1 MAILSSAANEKVEA
15 NNEQADEGEAKEEN
29 KENKTETET
38 TNNKKSTIE
47 PEAVIDLAS
56 EDKEKEP
63 RALHKTSSIFLRNL
77 APTITKAEVEA
88 VSCTTLL
95 INLLKEI
102 KILNVLVEQSTYF
115 FFTFNISVNIH
126 NINRAY

>member
-1 MAILSSAANEKVEA
+1 MEA
-15 NNEQADEGEAKEEN
+15 NNEQVDEGETKEEN
-29 KENKTETET
+29 QEIKAEAET

-56 EDKEKEP
+56 EDREKEP

-88 VSCTTLL
+88 VSC
-95 INLLKEI
+95 
-102 KILNVLVEQSTYF
+102 
-115 FFTFNISVNIH
+115 NII
-126 NINRAY
+126 IY

>member
-1 MAILSSAANEKVEA
+1 LSAAANEKAEA
-15 NNEQADEGEAKEEN
+15 NNEQVDEGEAKEEN
-29 KENKTETET
+29 QESKTEVEA

-47 PEAVIDLAS
+47 PETVIDLAS

-88 VSCTTLL
+88 VSCS
-95 INLLKEI
+95 II
-102 KILNVLVEQSTYF
+102 Y
-115 FFTFNISVNIH
+115 
-126 NINRAY
+126 

>member
-1 MAILSSAANEKVEA
+1 MWKYWIVKESIYYIRIYFVQITIIITAANEKIEA
-15 NNEQADEGEAKEEN
+15 SNEDERDVKEKQEI
-29 KENKTETET
+29 KTEVEVKS
-38 TNNKKSTIE
+38 NKKSTIE

-88 VSCTTLL
+88 VS
-95 INLLKEI
+95 
-102 KILNVLVEQSTYF
+102 
-115 FFTFNISVNIH
+115 
-126 NINRAY
+126 

>member
-1 MAILSSAANEKVEA
+1 MDASNEE
-15 NNEQADEGEAKEEN
+15 ADEGETKEEN
-29 KENKTETET
+29 KERKTAAEVTD
-38 TNNKKSTIE
+38 NKKSTIE

-88 VSCTTLL
+88 VS
-95 INLLKEI
+95 IASI
-102 KILNVLVEQSTYF
+102 IY
-115 FFTFNISVNIH
+115 
-126 NINRAY
+126 

>member
-1 MAILSSAANEKVEA
+1 M
-15 NNEQADEGEAKEEN
+15 
-29 KENKTETET
+29 ET
-38 TNNKKSTIE
+38 TNEKEAEEDVKKKDVKEKNQEGKTESKSASGKASNIE

-88 VSCTTLL
+88 VGR
-95 INLLKEI
+95 
-102 KILNVLVEQSTYF
+102 NV
-115 FFTFNISVNIH
+115 IC
-126 NINRAY
+126 

>member
-1 MAILSSAANEKVEA
+1 MYFIQIVYIIILSAANEKMEA
-15 NNEQADEGEAKEEN
+15 NNEEADEGEETKKDNQET
-29 KENKTETET
+29 KTKTEVTSS
-38 TNNKKSTIE
+38 KKSTIE

-88 VSCTTLL
+88 VS
-95 INLLKEI
+95 
-102 KILNVLVEQSTYF
+102 
-115 FFTFNISVNIH
+115 
-126 NINRAY
+126 